1 MNDAK
6 AFTQIL
12 SQNTNKLPMNE
23 FFKTIHTQFYF
34 HVDISFMGYFLE
46 LANHENEFVV
56 HHSKLV
62 EYGIVSSNRSSNIK
76 DRLNY
81 LGLTEGEDYQLLDIQ
96 QQSATSRGLKH
107 CKVYYLS
114 PEAFKKC
121 LMRARKYPNQTVD
134 PVIYCD
140 YYLLLEKIHKL
151 YNEYERSHEKIILEQ
166 QLEEKDQ
173 QLNQKGQQLDQHK
186 LQLEETNHQLVQKE
200 QQLHKQ
206 ELYSNKLKDIVINI
220 KARQKDQ
227 IIYIATTAAYAKQNR
242 FKVGG
247 VKSVAH
253 LKSRLN
259 TYNSGRPTGD
269 KMYYAF
275 FTEITDYKH
284 LEQRISTILNDH
296 KDTKE
301 AEMYN
306 VHYDSLQPLV
316 EYLAG
321 RFDEEVQHHRSLFER
336 LIKDTFEK
344 PPTVPPPIILNGAEF
359 RTFRDGK
366 VVSVQKIDFDT
377 MNETEKVDYVKKIF
391 DEFLLFHA
399 TKDEFSRQEFE
410 EFVVRDGTKF
420 SKRALWG
427 FTKRVAQELQKS
439 IKY

>member
-1 MNDAK
+1 ME
-6 AFTQIL
+6 TSL
-12 SQNTNKLPMNE
+12 LR
-23 FFKTIHTQFYF
+23 
-34 HVDISFMGYFLE
+34 DISE
-46 LANHENEFVV
+46 
-56 HHSKLV
+56 
-62 EYGIVSSNRSSNIK
+62 
-76 DRLNY
+76 
-81 LGLTEGEDYQLLDIQ
+81 QW
-96 QQSATSRGLKH
+96 ATSRGHKH
-107 CKVYYLS
+107 CKVYNLT

-121 LMRARKYPNQTVD
+121 LMRARKYPNQTID

-140 YYLLLEKIHKL
+140 YYLLLEKMYKL
-151 YNEYERSHEKIILEQ
+151 YTEYEKSIMEQ
-166 QLEEKDQ
+166 QLDEKDQ
-173 QLNQKGQQLDQHK
+173 QLHR
-186 LQLEETNHQLVQKE
+186 
-200 QQLHKQ
+200 Q

-253 LKSRLN
+253 LKSRLS
-259 TYNSGRPTGD
+259 TYNSGRPMGD
-269 KMYYAF
+269 KMYYGF
-275 FTEITDYKH
+275 FTEVTDYKH
-284 LEQRISTILNDH
+284 LEQRISTILGDH

-301 AEMYN
+301 AEVYN

-316 EYLAG
+316 AYLAD
-321 RFDEEVQHHRSLFER
+321 RFEEEVQHHKTLFEQ

-366 VVSVQKIDFDT
+366 VISVQKIDFDA
-377 MNETEKVDYVKKIF
+377 MDENDKVDYVKKIF
-391 DEFLLFHA
+391 EEFLLFHA
-399 TKDEFSRQEFE
+399 SKEEFSRQEFE

-427 FTKRVAQELQKS
+427 FTKRVAKELQKN

>member
-6 AFTQIL
+6 TFVQTLA
-12 SQNTNKLPMNE
+12 QNTNKFSMNE
-23 FFKTIHTQFYF
+23 FFKTVHSQFYYE
-34 HVDISFMGYFLE
+34 VDISFMDYFLE
-46 LANHENEFVV
+46 LTTHESEFVV
-56 HHSKLV
+56 HHSKLT
-62 EYGIVSSNRSSNIK
+62 EYGIVSSKKSNDIK
-76 DRLNY
+76 DRLDS
-81 LGLTEGEDYQLLDIQ
+81 LGLIEDIDYNLRDVPQVRKE
-96 QQSATSRGLKH
+96 RGYVVK
-107 CKVYYLS
+107 KVYNLS

-121 LMRARKYPNQTVD
+121 LMRAQRRPNQTVD
-134 PVIYCD
+134 PVKYCD

-151 YNEYERSHEKIILEQ
+151 YSEYEKTVLEQ
-166 QLEEKDQ
+166 ELIQKDQ
-173 QLNQKGQQLDQHK
+173 QLDQKE
-186 LQLEETNHQLVQKE
+186 LQLKETNHQLDQNKL
-200 QQLHKQ
+200 QLHKQ

-253 LKSRLN
+253 LKSRLS
-259 TYNSGRPTGD
+259 TYNSGRPAGD

-316 EYLAG
+316 EYLAD
-321 RFDEEVQHHRSLFER
+321 RFDEEVQHHRSLFEQ

-377 MNETEKVDYVKKIF
+377 MNETDKVDYVKKIF

-399 TKDEFSRQEFE
+399 TKDEFTRQEFE

-427 FTKRVAQELQKS
+427 FTKRVAQEMQKS